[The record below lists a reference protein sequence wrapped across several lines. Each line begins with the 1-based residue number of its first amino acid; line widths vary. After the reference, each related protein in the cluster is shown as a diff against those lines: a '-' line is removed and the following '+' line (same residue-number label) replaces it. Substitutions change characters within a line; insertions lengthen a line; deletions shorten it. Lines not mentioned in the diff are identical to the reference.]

1 MEYAPVIGLEIH
13 VELKTKTKM
22 FCASLND
29 PDEKRPNFNICPVC
43 MGFPGTLPVINHE
56 AVRKVLLVGAALGC
70 ELAEVS
76 NFDRKNYFYPD
87 IPKGYQISQY
97 ARPLCLGGKLK
108 AGGKDLHITRIHLE
122 EDTGR
127 SQHDIDGEYSLVDFN
142 RAGVPLMELVT
153 EPDITSGSEVREF
166 AEKLRL
172 LLRYLDVSDAD
183 MEKGQ
188 LRVEVNIS
196 LRNKEEEK
204 SNKFGT
210 KVEIKNLNS
219 IKAAASAVDYEV
231 KRQSELLDNGDVIH
245 QETRGWDEFKQI
257 TFSQRSKESAHDYRY
272 FPEPDLPELRFS
284 AGELEAIK
292 QSLPELPEQKYDRFI
307 AEYKLPAQDVDLLVN
322 DPPLANYFEQVISE
336 LGSWD
341 KLSHL
346 TRPAEEPVQNAS
358 HIEPGRHFAKLIK
371 LSANYMITELK
382 RRLNEAGLELK
393 ANKITAE
400 NFAELMVRI
409 FHQEISS
416 SAAQTVLE
424 EMFISGK
431 DPEEIIK
438 EKNLGQMSDSADL
451 QAIAE
456 TVIADNPKAVED
468 FKGGKTEAA
477 KFLVG
482 KIMLATKGKANPSV
496 AQSLLEKLLK

>member
-1 MEYAPVIGLEIH
+1 
-13 VELKTKTKM
+13 
-22 FCASLND
+22 
-29 PDEKRPNFNICPVC
+29 
-43 MGFPGTLPVINHE
+43 
-56 AVRKVLLVGAALGC
+56 
-70 ELAEVS
+70 
-76 NFDRKNYFYPD
+76 
-87 IPKGYQISQY
+87 
-97 ARPLCLGGKLK
+97 
-108 AGGKDLHITRIHLE
+108 
-122 EDTGR
+122 
-127 SQHDIDGEYSLVDFN
+127 
-142 RAGVPLMELVT
+142 
-153 EPDITSGSEVREF
+153 
-166 AEKLRL
+166 
-172 LLRYLDVSDAD
+172 